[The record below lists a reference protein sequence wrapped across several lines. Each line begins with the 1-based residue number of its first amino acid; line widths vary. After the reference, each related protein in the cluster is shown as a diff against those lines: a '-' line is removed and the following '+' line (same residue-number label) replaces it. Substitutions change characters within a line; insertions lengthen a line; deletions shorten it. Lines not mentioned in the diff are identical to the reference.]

1 MFNKHIGFVV
11 QHFGIPRVNNW
22 ILYVHYFCHFIILL
36 TWFFNRNLKPN
47 SVQSNLSRNWF
58 IPSRSLFPLIQDRM
72 ALFIMVIQTIL
83 WGLLLTTF
91 VDSIFHGSY
100 ISLFLPLFIEYIFQK
115 ITEKE
120 LMEET
125 FLKNHIWLTVGLHI
139 EHLNERHD
147 SSKLKW
153 YYIYCILLS

>member
-1 MFNKHIGFVV
+1 MNSLRSLLLSFYNSSHM
-11 QHFGIPRVNNW
+11 
-22 ILYVHYFCHFIILL
+22 ILQQKFKTQLSAVKPVKKLFLL
-36 TWFFNRNLKPN
+36 F
-47 SVQSNLSRNWF
+47 WF

-72 ALFIMVIQTIL
+72 ALFTMVIQTIL

-125 FLKNHIWLTVGLHI
+125 FLKNHIWLIVGLHI

-153 YYIYCILLS
+153 HYIYCILLS